1 MYIRQMSADAI
12 RLRIDLTSPSP
23 AYRQI
28 VDGLRM
34 ILVDGALRAGDIL
47 PPVRDLAFE
56 LGVHFNTVA
65 EAYRILAEEGW
76 LDLKRRRGAQ
86 VLKRSLRA
94 ADPHKRRQFGQR
106 LREMIAELRAEGVGV
121 EDIRTEL
128 NGAMKGLD
136 V

>member
-1 MYIRQMSADAI
+1 MSADGI

-28 VDGLRM
+28 VDGLRTF
-34 ILVDGALRAGDIL
+34 LVDGVLRAGDIL
-47 PPVRDLAFE
+47 PPVRELAFE
-56 LGVHFNTVA
+56 LGVHFHTVA

-76 LDLKRRRGAQ
+76 LDLRRRRGAQ
-86 VLKRSLRA
+86 VVERSSRA
-94 ADPHKRRQFGQR
+94 ADPHKRQQFGQR

-121 EDIRTEL
+121 EDIQTEL
-128 NGAMKGLD
+128 RGAMKGMD

>member
-1 MYIRQMSADAI
+1 MSADAI

-28 VDGLRM
+28 VDGLRTF
-34 ILVDGALRAGDIL
+34 LVDGVLRAGDIL

-76 LDLKRRRGAQ
+76 LDLKRRRGAL
-86 VLKRSLRA
+86 VVERSSRA
-94 ADPHKRRQFGQR
+94 ADPHKRQQFGQR
-106 LREMIAELRAEGVGV
+106 LR
-121 EDIRTEL
+121 
-128 NGAMKGLD
+128 
-136 V
+136 